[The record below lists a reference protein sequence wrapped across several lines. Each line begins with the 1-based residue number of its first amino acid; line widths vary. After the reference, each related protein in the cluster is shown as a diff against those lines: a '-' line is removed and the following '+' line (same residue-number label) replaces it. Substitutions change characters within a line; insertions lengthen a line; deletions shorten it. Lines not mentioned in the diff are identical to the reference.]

1 MNTRRLFALLAL
13 AFAVQTAHHAE
24 HVTQL
29 IQIYALGFKPPEA
42 HGLLG
47 SVFDFE
53 WVHFLYNLGLEVALI
68 GLWLGY
74 RRVRQADPAGVSRRG
89 FGLLTGLVLFQGY
102 HSVEHIV
109 KLYQYLFVPFY
120 QFGLRPPPGFLPQV
134 SGWPIFLVHFWL
146 NMIVW
151 AAMALTAWHLRPTG
165 LIRTTITALE
175 RLPIPT
181 ALAKLM
187 TALALLAGL
196 ILGSV
201 AIYQR
206 AYTLHVPSDYPTL
219 QVALDAAPRTA
230 TILVAPG
237 EYPGP
242 FTIQT
247 SLMLRAEQPGTAHL
261 VGSDAGPVVSIYG
274 AHDVIVQGF
283 VVEGGYYGVLVE
295 ESEAVMLADN
305 RIVGAWL
312 AGIRLS
318 RAQARIVGNDVRDT
332 RSPYGKGIE
341 LANTH
346 SRPESVILY
355 NTVSGHPREGIL
367 LHNAEAELIGNQVMD
382 NDLRGIA
389 ITEMSMATVQD
400 NALMNNADAGLYV
413 VDMSMAEV
421 EGNHIGATR
430 PGPFGWAH
438 AIRVEYYAE
447 AHLRRNRLD
456 GGADG
461 IVVWHNGLVEIDQ
474 KPIR

>member
-1 MNTRRLFALLAL
+1 MTTRRLFAVLAL

-53 WVHFLYNLGLEVALI
+53 WVHFLYNLGLETALI

-74 RRVRQADPAGVSRRG
+74 RRARLVDPAGVSRRG
-89 FGLLTGLVLFQGY
+89 FGVLTGLALFQGY

-120 QFGLRPPPGFLPQV
+120 QSGLRPTPGFLPQV

-151 AAMALTAWHLRPTG
+151 TAMALALWSLRRPG
-165 LIRTTITALE
+165 LIRATMTALDG
-175 RLPIPT
+175 LPIP
-181 ALAKLM
+181 AAFAKLM
-187 TALALLAGL
+187 AVLALWAGL
-196 ILGSV
+196 VLGG
-201 AIYQR
+201 AALYQR
-206 AYTLHVPSDYPTL
+206 VHTLHVPGDYPTL
-219 QVALDAAPRTA
+219 QAALDAAPSTA
-230 TILVAPG
+230 TLLVAPG
-237 EYPGP
+237 EYLGP
-242 FTIQT
+242 FTVRNPLI
-247 SLMLRAEQPGTAHL
+247 LRAEQPGTARL
-261 VGSDAGPVVSIYG
+261 IGSDAEPVVSIRG
-274 AHDVIVQGF
+274 THDVTVQGF
-283 VVEGGYYGVLVE
+283 VIEGGYYGVHVE
-295 ESEAVMLADN
+295 ESEAVTLADN
-305 RIVGAWL
+305 RIVGARL

-318 RAQARIVGNDVRDT
+318 RAQARLVGNDVRNT

-355 NTVSGHPREGIL
+355 NTVSGHPREGIV
-367 LHNAEAELIGNQVMD
+367 LHNAEAELIGNHVMD

-389 ITEMSMATVQD
+389 ITEMSVATVRG
-400 NALMNNADAGLYV
+400 NTLVSNADAGLYV

-421 EGNHIGATR
+421 EANHIRTTR

-438 AIRVEYYAE
+438 HIRVEYYAE
-447 AHLRRNRLD
+447 AQLTGNRLD
-456 GGADG
+456 GGGDG
-461 IVVWHNGLVEIDQ
+461 IAVWHQGLIEGDAG
-474 KPIR
+474 P